1 MFSPQEKIGT
11 KKPKKKK
18 IFADCRGEAVGK
30 RFADCMQ
37 SVKPLPTAALRQS
50 GKALLF

>member
-18 IFADCRGEAVGK
+18 IFADCRGGAVGK
-30 RFADCMQ
+30 GFADCMP
-37 SVKPLPTAALRQS
+37 SVNPLPTADLRQS